1 MAKETKTTGSLV
13 EPLSSAWER
22 DKAFGLRLDQAFPA
36 KVGEPSAPFLLLAGK
51 IDGEI
56 ETEIGTA
63 THTSLVVQKLD
74 DRGRP
79 AGMMFKVGTLA
90 SAIAEK
96 INAAVPDDF
105 PAIVQTMVIPS
116 RFEDRNDALVL
127 QYVGETDPSA
137 LLDEFGIGGDVIAK
151 TKRLGRQSEEG

>member
-1 MAKETKTTGSLV
+1 MAKETKTTSSLV

-36 KVGEPSAPFLLLAGK
+36 KKGEPGDPFLLLAGK

-63 THTSLVVQKLD
+63 THTSLVVQRLD

-105 PAIVQTMVIPS
+105 PAIVQTMIVES
-116 RFEDRNDALVL
+116 RFQNDALVL

-137 LLDEFGIGGDVIAK
+137 LLDEFGIAGDVLAK
-151 TKRLGRQSEEG
+151 AKRLGRPSEEG